1 MSQFRRQ
8 MCYII
13 QDVRKRGDLV
23 TYEDSEKLKRIY
35 EIYEQPMYR
44 IAFAVLKRPELAED
58 AVSDAFIRIIDR
70 LKKIKA
76 PESPKTKAYIVKVI
90 KSTSINIYR
99 KNKRS
104 LVRETPID
112 DSVVQIP
119 DSSQN
124 VEEHVEAVIDR
135 QNKRNL
141 LNKLNETDRNIIN
154 LRCGNELSWK
164 EVAERTS
171 LTESTARKRF
181 ERARKHLIKMKGDM
195 TDEEYETTRQ
205 R

>member
-1 MSQFRRQ
+1 HLINK

-13 QDVRKRGDLV
+13 QDVRKRDDLM
-23 TYEDSEKLKRIY
+23 THEDSEKIKRIY

-44 IAFAVLKRPELAED
+44 IAFAVLRRNDLAED
-58 AVSDAFIRIIDR
+58 AVSDAFIRIINR
-70 LKKIKA
+70 LKKIKD
-76 PESPKTKAYIVKVI
+76 PDSPKTKAYIVKVI

-104 LVRETPID
+104 LVRESPID
-112 DSVVQIP
+112 ESIRQIP
-119 DSSQN
+119 DTAQN
-124 VEEHVEAVIDR
+124 VEEHVEEVMDR

-181 ERARKHLIKMKGDM
+181 ERARKHLISMKGDL
-195 TDEEYETTRQ
+195 TDEKYETPRQ

>member
-1 MSQFRRQ
+1 M
-8 MCYII
+8 
-13 QDVRKRGDLV
+13 
-23 TYEDSEKLKRIY
+23 THEDSEKIKRIY

-44 IAFAVLKRPELAED
+44 IAFAVLRRCDLAED

-76 PESPKTKAYIVKVI
+76 PDSPKTKAYIVKVI

-99 KNKRS
+99 KNKR
-104 LVRETPID
+104 LLIRESPID
-112 DSVVQIP
+112 DSIRQIP
-119 DSSQN
+119 DISQN
-124 VEEHVEAVIDR
+124 VEEHVESEMDR

-141 LNKLNETDRNIIN
+141 INTLNETDRNIID

-181 ERARKHLIKMKGDM
+181 ERAKKHLINMKGDW
-195 TDEEYETTRQ
+195 TDEKYETPRK

>member
-1 MSQFRRQ
+1 M
-8 MCYII
+8 
-13 QDVRKRGDLV
+13 
-23 TYEDSEKLKRIY
+23 THEDSEKIKRIY

-44 IAFAVLKRPELAED
+44 IAFAVLRRNDLAED
-58 AVSDAFIRIIDR
+58 AVSDAFIRIINR
-70 LKKIKA
+70 LKKIKD
-76 PESPKTKAYIVKVI
+76 PDSPKTKAYIVKVI

-104 LVRETPID
+104 LVRESPID
-112 DSVVQIP
+112 ESIRQIP
-119 DSSQN
+119 DTAQN
-124 VEEHVEAVIDR
+124 VEEHVEEVMDR

-181 ERARKHLIKMKGDM
+181 ERARKHLISMKGDL
-195 TDEEYETTRQ
+195 TDEKYETPRQ